1 MNHLL
6 ELTDVYMRF
15 GAQEVLS
22 GISLCVAQGSIY
34 GFIGQNGAGKTTAMK
49 LILGLLA
56 PEKGQI
62 AVCGEAVRCGNTRTN
77 RHIGYLPDVPAF
89 YPYMTA
95 PEYLSLCA
103 KITGLSRSDAQTRSK
118 KLLALVGLEKFA
130 KKKLGGYSRGMT
142 QRLGI
147 AQALLHEP
155 KLLICD
161 EPTAALDPAGRKE
174 ILDILLAVREQTT
187 VLFST
192 HILTDVERIC
202 DRVAVLHDG
211 KIRRDGSLREWQN
224 TQSAVLEAVFAP
236 EQDLRPLL
244 DVLRPHAQIQAENGQ
259 LHLRAAD
266 LSAVQRLLFAQ
277 AAALDILPQ
286 QVALAQP
293 SLEQLFLQTI
303 SQKEEASA

>member
-6 ELTDVYMRF
+6 ELSDIHMRF

-22 GISLCVAQGSIY
+22 GISLCVPPGSIY
-34 GFIGQNGAGKTTAMK
+34 GFIGQNGAGKTTTMK

-56 PEKGQI
+56 PERGQI
-62 AVCGEAVRCGNTRTN
+62 AVCGEAVHYGNTRTN

-103 KITGLSRSDAQTRSK
+103 KITGLSQSDAQTRCK
-118 KLLALVGLEKFA
+118 KLLALVGLEKSA
-130 KKKLGGYSRGMT
+130 NKKLGGYSRGMT

-161 EPTAALDPAGRKE
+161 EPTAALDPAGRKD

-211 KIRRDGSLREWQN
+211 KIRRDGPLREWQN

-236 EQDLRPLL
+236 ELDLRPLL
-244 DVLRPHAQIQAENGQ
+244 DALRPHAQLQAENG
-259 LHLRAAD
+259 LLRIQAAD

-286 QVALAQP
+286 RVALAQP
-293 SLEQLFLQTI
+293 NLEQLFLQTI
-303 SQKEEASA
+303 SQREEASA